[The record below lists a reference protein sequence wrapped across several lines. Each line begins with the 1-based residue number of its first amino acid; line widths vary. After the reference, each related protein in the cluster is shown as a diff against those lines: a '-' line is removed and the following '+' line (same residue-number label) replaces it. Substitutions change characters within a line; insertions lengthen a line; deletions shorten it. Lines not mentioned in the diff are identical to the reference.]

1 MIINKIDETV
11 DATTEYRVT
20 FSADDKLDE
29 KLFVFFL
36 YGTIIEHP
44 GFNLG
49 LIENTKKFL
58 DLELIPLE

>member
-1 MIINKIDETV
+1 M

-36 YGTIIEHP
+36 YGTVIEHP